1 LGSVWRVLYSVVRM
15 AMHHG
20 RPNWRCLIWIVA
32 IAAPAIVITGARAQ
46 EAPGTSTG
54 IEGITVTAQKQE
66 QSTNS
71 VGMSITAATGDTLRE
86 RGIDS
91 VDDLTKLVP
100 GFTVQ
105 QGGFNSTSFTLRGV
119 GFFNSDLAT
128 PPAVTVYV
136 DEAPLSYPAM
146 TKLAAFDLE
155 RVEVLKGPQG
165 TLFGEN
171 ATGGTI
177 NYIAAKPT
185 DTLQAGADAN
195 YGTFNRA
202 QISGYVSGS
211 LDDDLT
217 GRLALQIRRGD
228 PWQESVTRPGDRL
241 GRILEIQSRGT
252 LEWHPDEPFTS
263 RLTLTITHDG
273 SDSQASQFIAPFTA
287 FPALAV
293 PGLSTFPVVTK
304 PRAADWTPVRP
315 DTNAPF
321 PYASNTTLY
330 QASWRNDYAL
340 SENLSVTSLS
350 SYAYFRLGYGQDQDG
365 TPFHFGEAI
374 DQNGRISSVFQE
386 LRLAGR
392 QQQFNWLFGAN
403 YQRDSVLDQPLEF
416 LSDNDAAHLF
426 QTVDPKAY
434 ADESQI
440 KGQMRAETYSAFG
453 RVEFNI
459 TDTLTLEG
467 AVRYNSDRR
476 TFDNCAFIVTD
487 HLARFENL
495 ARGGAPP
502 TLGVGD
508 CYIVDPANRSLP
520 VTDVHNALNQDSVP
534 WKAGLSWTPQ
544 PDLMIYANASRG
556 FKAGA
561 AAVAAAATTDQ
572 VKPVPQE
579 SLLAYEAGIKTGLF
593 DHRVQL
599 NSSLFYYDYKDK
611 QLRGDELDP
620 TFGPLE
626 ALVSIPKSHVEGAEA
641 QLVAQPLQGLT
652 IDTALTYVQT
662 EIDQFDGFNAE
673 AQFGD
678 QSRTPFPFAPKW
690 QTITNVDYKFP
701 LSDDIEAFVGVSHT
715 YDSKTYTGIGA
726 LNILRIDSYSLFDV
740 RAGAE
745 FENGKYRIWVWG
757 KNITDKY
764 FWTDAFVYGNT
775 ISRFAGQPAT
785 FGISLSGRF

>member
-1 LGSVWRVLYSVVRM
+1 MGSVWRVLYSVVRM

-350 SYAYFRLGYGQDQDG
+350 SYAYF
-365 TPFHFGEAI
+365 
-374 DQNGRISSVFQE
+374 V
-386 LRLAGR
+386 
-392 QQQFNWLFGAN
+392 
-403 YQRDSVLDQPLEF
+403 
-416 LSDNDAAHLF
+416 SD
-426 QTVDPKAY
+426 
-434 ADESQI
+434 
-440 KGQMRAETYSAFG
+440 
-453 RVEFNI
+453 
-459 TDTLTLEG
+459 TD
-467 AVRYNSDRR
+467 
-476 TFDNCAFIVTD
+476 
-487 HLARFENL
+487 
-495 ARGGAPP
+495 
-502 TLGVGD
+502 
-508 CYIVDPANRSLP
+508 
-520 VTDVHNALNQDSVP
+520 
-534 WKAGLSWTPQ
+534 
-544 PDLMIYANASRG
+544 
-556 FKAGA
+556 
-561 AAVAAAATTDQ
+561 
-572 VKPVPQE
+572 
-579 SLLAYEAGIKTGLF
+579 KT
-593 DHRVQL
+593 R
-599 NSSLFYYDYKDK
+599 
-611 QLRGDELDP
+611 
-620 TFGPLE
+620 
-626 ALVSIPKSHVEGAEA
+626 
-641 QLVAQPLQGLT
+641 
-652 IDTALTYVQT
+652 TALHF
-662 EIDQFDGFNAE
+662 ISAR
-673 AQFGD
+673 
-678 QSRTPFPFAPKW
+678 QSTRT
-690 QTITNVDYKFP
+690 
-701 LSDDIEAFVGVSHT
+701 VG
-715 YDSKTYTGIGA
+715 
-726 LNILRIDSYSLFDV
+726 
-740 RAGAE
+740 
-745 FENGKYRIWVWG
+745 YRP
-757 KNITDKY
+757 Y
-764 FWTDAFVYGNT
+764 FR
-775 ISRFAGQPAT
+775 S
-785 FGISLSGRF
+785 